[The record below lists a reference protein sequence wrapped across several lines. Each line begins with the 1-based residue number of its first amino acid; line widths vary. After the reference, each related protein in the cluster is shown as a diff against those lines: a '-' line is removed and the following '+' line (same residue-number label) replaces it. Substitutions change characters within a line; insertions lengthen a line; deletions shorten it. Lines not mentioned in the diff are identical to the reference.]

1 MLYHPRLYDD
11 CISAIN
17 IITGYD
23 NNTQLHTT
31 PLYNSAVAILSTLL
45 KYIGNILITECIKKE
60 DEDKKKLVKDFIK
73 LLIVDVGT
81 SVHKTVKETQ
91 SAHKRH
97 KKINLSSL
105 NDIKKLHIH
114 LTNQR
119 TAAYAALKESFSYE
133 KWLTIAEVTLTIHF
147 L

>member
-1 MLYHPRLYDD
+1 MREDEVTRIVKYDELLIIYANKMCVKYKAQHQHDMIRARLRLLGRFFLTLKDINTNIQDFQTLYHPRLYDD

-31 PLYNSAVAILSTLL
+31 PLYNSAVASILSTLL

-73 LLIVDVGT
+73 LLVVDIRKVC
-81 SVHKTVKETQ
+81 
-91 SAHKRH
+91 
-97 KKINLSSL
+97 
-105 NDIKKLHIH
+105 IKL
-114 LTNQR
+114 
-119 TAAYAALKESFSYE
+119 
-133 KWLTIAEVTLTIHF
+133 
-147 L
+147 